1 MCLFG
6 EICRGVG
13 CANLYRSVA
22 PLPRRGGEEAMV
34 MLLIILIF
42 MLPNHGED
50 FRPCGLKSE

>member
-6 EICRGVG
+6 EVSRGVG

-22 PLPRRGGEEAMV
+22 PPREGGEETMV

-50 FRPCGLKSE
+50 FRPCRLNSE